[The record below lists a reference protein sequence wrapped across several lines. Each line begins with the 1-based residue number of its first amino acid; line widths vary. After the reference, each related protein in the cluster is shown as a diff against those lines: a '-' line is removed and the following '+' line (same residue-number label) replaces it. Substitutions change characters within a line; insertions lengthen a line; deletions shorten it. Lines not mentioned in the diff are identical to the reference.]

1 MSNSTAENTYK
12 RGDTYDY
19 LSKNNKDRH
28 VMFVPV
34 TEEHNQDKD
43 GHRSTIY
50 VKNNGMD
57 NVTLNSPKFKDTSD
71 LQSSSYSVCDGTNTT
86 CFTSNDGMI
95 FYKDDNKYLA
105 NPKHT
110 LLDNFK
116 RFGSMLNPFS
126 GGRRSRRNRKTKR
139 IRRRRTVRRVR

>member
-1 MSNSTAENTYK
+1 MSKPTAENTYK

-19 LSKNNKDRH
+19 LSKNNKDRP

-34 TEEHNQDKD
+34 TEERDQDKD

-57 NVTLNSPKFKDTSD
+57 NVTLNSPKFEDTSD

-95 FYKDDNKYLA
+95 FYNDNNKYLA

-110 LLDNFK
+110 LLNNIK
-116 RFGSMLNPFS
+116 RFGSRFMFS
-126 GGRRSRRNRKTKR
+126 GGRRSRRSRKTKR